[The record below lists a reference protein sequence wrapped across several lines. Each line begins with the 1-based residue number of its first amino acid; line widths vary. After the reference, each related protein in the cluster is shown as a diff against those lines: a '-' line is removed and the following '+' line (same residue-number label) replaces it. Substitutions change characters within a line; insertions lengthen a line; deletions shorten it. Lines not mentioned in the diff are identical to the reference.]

1 MKKQKVD
8 TSGTEM
14 AQRAIVEAQE
24 RANNLQRNFAA
35 DLKTENLTNVE
46 TGGSAEEL
54 DVLGDDKKRRRAP
67 PKGGLSSQLGISA

>member
-1 MKKQKVD
+1 MKKQKID

-14 AQRAIVEAQE
+14 AQRAIAEAQE

-35 DLKTENLTNVE
+35 DLKTENLTNVD

-54 DVLGDDKKRRRAP
+54 DVLDDTKKRRRAP
-67 PKGGLSSQLGISA
+67 AKGGLSSQLGISA